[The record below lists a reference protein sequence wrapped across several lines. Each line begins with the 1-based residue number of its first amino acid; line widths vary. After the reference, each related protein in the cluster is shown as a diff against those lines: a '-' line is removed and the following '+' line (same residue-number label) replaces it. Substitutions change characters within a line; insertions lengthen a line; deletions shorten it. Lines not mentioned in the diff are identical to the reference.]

1 MAKSCIAII
10 LLLLAARGTAKSMP
24 CEGGDSCD
32 LVGEVDESGLLVIQ
46 HTSKQASKQASVLSF
61 TKTKLVAKNSKCSK
75 QHECSWDC
83 MEDCEACLSEG
94 CPCHW
99 SSKSCGK
106 DLSCETKTMA
116 WWKLNQ
122 DTSLT
127 SEPRFCLA
135 SDTAAQIEDGVLI
148 ALAVVAV
155 VGSGGAALGLFASGA
170 VEEEGGVA
178 AVSAGGMAAQ
188 FAAAGAVADVSA
200 ADASWWMLTGQF
212 GGIAAA

>member
-94 CPCHW
+94 CSCDF
-99 SSKSCGK
+99 SSASCGK

-122 DTSLT
+122 DTALT
-127 SEPRFCLA
+127 SEKRYCLA
-135 SDTAAQIEDGVLI
+135 SDTLAQIEDGVLI
-148 ALAVVAV
+148 AFAVVAV
-155 VGSGGAALGLFASGA
+155 VGTGGAALGLFGA
-170 VEEEGGVA
+170 ADVAAEGGVA
-178 AVSAGGMAAQ
+178 AVDGGGMAAQ
-188 FAAAGAVADVSA
+188 LADS
-200 ADASWWMLTGQF
+200 SWCELTGVW
-212 GGIAAA
+212 GD